1 MNTST
6 RVEFGLYD
14 VTARSDSAPVT
25 EDAKDFCNLSKDLLL
40 ESVPNQNK
48 YGTLETRQWLM
59 DGSFLFFP
67 ETPRQYFWGFWS
79 TEQSNGNG
87 AFANPPV
94 LNIHFDKN
102 HSSSGL
108 TLHFYSPTDDWASK
122 VKIQW
127 YDANDG
133 LLAVTM
139 FTPDAVDYYC
149 AHKVENYRRIQLM
162 FLETNKPGRYLK
174 LAGIDYGVYLHFSGE
189 EIIKAHVL
197 EECDP
202 LSAEVSINTL
212 NLTLFNQEGRFS
224 ILNPEGYFDVL
235 QHRQKLTVWEDV
247 RRSAHDTST
256 TSYCMGTFYL
266 DDWSN
271 EDDTLADF
279 TAIDTIGLLDGSPF
293 DGGVYDTHVASL
305 AAEILSGYPYTLDSV
320 LGEERIQGYIPAG
333 TRREALQQLAFAIG
347 AVVDCSRGEIIRIVP
362 APQRASGLIG
372 TDRRLQDGSKV
383 TLLALV
389 TAVSVTAHRYIP
401 GEASEELYK
410 DTLEPGTY
418 RVTFD
423 APAVADSLAVRG
435 AELSERGVNHCTL
448 TVSKAAEVC
457 VTGRKYSDSA
467 PVLRREASNLPS
479 NAQGNEVSV
488 PDATLVSPDRAAA
501 VAARVLDYYAQRY
514 EQTFRMV
521 AGDEKLADRLIVES
535 FGGEMVRGVV
545 TKLEFDLTGGFLPT
559 RRLWAVSC
567 PTMPQP
573 MRAKK
578 STQAKGVSSNVADAC
593 L

>member
-14 VTARSDSAPVT
+14 VTARSDSTPTT
-25 EDAKDFCNLSKDLLL
+25 EQAKAFCNLSKDLLL
-40 ESVPNQNK
+40 ESVPSQNK

-67 ETPRQYFWGFWS
+67 EAPRQYFWGFWS
-79 TEQSNGNG
+79 AEQSNGNG
-87 AFANPPV
+87 IFATPPV
-94 LNIHFDKN
+94 LNIRFDKN

-122 VKIQW
+122 VKVQW

-133 LLAVTM
+133 LLAVAM

-149 AHKVENYRRIQLM
+149 ACKVENYCRIQLA
-162 FLETNKPGRYLK
+162 FLETNRPGRYLK
-174 LAGIDYGVYLHFSGE
+174 LAGIDYGVYLHFSGD
-189 EIIKAHVL
+189 EIIKARVL

-202 LSAEVSINTL
+202 LSAEISINTL

-347 AVVDCSRGEIIRIVP
+347 AVVDCRRNHPNRARSAACQRSDWNRSPP
-362 APQRASGLIG
+362 AGRQQS
-372 TDRRLQDGSKV
+372 
-383 TLLALV
+383 
-389 TAVSVTAHRYIP
+389 H
-401 GEASEELYK
+401 
-410 DTLEPGTY
+410 
-418 RVTFD
+418 
-423 APAVADSLAVRG
+423 APCACNC
-435 AELSERGVNHCTL
+435 GV
-448 TVSKAAEVC
+448 
-457 VTGRKYSDSA
+457 GDSA
-467 PVLRREASNLPS
+467 PLYPR
-479 NAQGNEVSV
+479 
-488 PDATLVSPDRAAA
+488 
-501 VAARVLDYYAQRY
+501 
-514 EQTFRMV
+514 
-521 AGDEKLADRLIVES
+521 
-535 FGGEMVRGVV
+535 
-545 TKLEFDLTGGFLPT
+545 
-559 RRLWAVSC
+559 
-567 PTMPQP
+567 
-573 MRAKK
+573 
-578 STQAKGVSSNVADAC
+578 
-593 L
+593 